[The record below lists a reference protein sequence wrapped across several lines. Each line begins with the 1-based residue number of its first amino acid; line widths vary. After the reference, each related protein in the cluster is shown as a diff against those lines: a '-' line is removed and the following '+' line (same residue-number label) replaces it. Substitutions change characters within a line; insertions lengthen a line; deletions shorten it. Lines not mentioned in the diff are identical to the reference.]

1 MSNVSILD
9 LPRSQQILNNDLFII
24 QTENGTQTITFEDL
38 NAVQLDSNRDV
49 YLPGKLDVTNTA
61 IISGDTYLKT
71 VSAERFQT
79 NVMVASS
86 YAGPSNVVTLKGR
99 VRLSENSQD
108 TALLFGV
115 NNTYDTNLYR
125 LAVGT
130 LRTDNT
136 FNVGTNLSVD
146 GSVYIGSGTEDTL
159 IARSGSIQLPNMT
172 DAAQCLVFGNVL
184 NLNTTN
190 VFLSANQTLRTDNNL
205 AVGNNL
211 EVYGDINAMRTSLF
225 ENMSAKTIRISGGT
239 VLTNFLSAG
248 LADLR
253 TLKSVTNDN
262 RLFSI
267 YDNNDK
273 KNFEINVSDNQV
285 HLYVHNLTG
294 GATGNPA
301 SSDDEFYKVQTTQ
314 YGVRN
319 VRPRDP
325 FIGQMYYDTSV
336 NSPIWWNGSQWL
348 KVQQFVAA
356 DDTYAGITSLRP
368 TSPQTGQTF
377 YDTTIGKPVWWTGST
392 WTTW

>member
-24 QTENGTQTITFEDL
+24 QTENGTQTITFQDL
-38 NAVQLDSNRDV
+38 NAVQVDSNKDV
-49 YLPGKLDVTNTA
+49 FLPGKLDVTNNA

-71 VSAERFQT
+71 VSADRFQT
-79 NVMVASS
+79 TVMVASS
-86 YAGPSNVVTLKGR
+86 YAGNNNVVTLKGR
-99 VRLSENSQD
+99 VRLADNSEVN
-108 TALLFGV
+108 ALQFGV

-136 FNVGTNLSVD
+136 LNVGTNLAVD
-146 GSVYIGSGTEDTL
+146 GSVYLGSGTEDTL
-159 IARSGSIQLPNMT
+159 IARSGSIQLPNMV
-172 DAAQCLVFGNVL
+172 DAAQCLVFGNVF

-253 TLKSVTNDN
+253 TLKCVTNDN

-273 KNFEINVSDNQV
+273 KNFEINVADNQV

-294 GATGNPA
+294 GATGNPT

-325 FIGQMYYDTSV
+325 FIGQMYYDTTI
-336 NSPIWWNGSQWL
+336 NCPIWWSGAQWL
-348 KVQQFVAA
+348 RVQQFVAA
-356 DDTYAGITSLRP
+356 DDVYAGVTGSRP
-368 TSPQTGQTF
+368 TSPQTGQMY
-377 YDTTIGKPVWWTGST
+377 YDTTITKPVWWTGST
-392 WTTW
+392 WTTY